1 MCKVVAVIHSAPH
14 KAQIWQKSF
23 YNPCFRLP
31 CLAKLIGLSLENVP
45 VVMSSAV
52 QTSSLRPAPREVHTS
67 VTTDVAMVETLR
79 VIAPSIDP
87 LVRRFKE
94 GTRNT
99 LPFAVSRQI
108 MDVQGAAANARVAL
122 ERRFPELKHRTKHHP
137 ERLGESSPAAAR
149 DLARRVHR
157 NLWALEERIRQGYMK
172 QENTVA
178 VRDAVVAA
186 SSTHSP
192 TALTV
197 LGIIVA
203 SSKEANFDLSDPSNA
218 RALGILSNLAELSSF
233 TKSA

>member
-1 MCKVVAVIHSAPH
+1 MCKVVGVTDSVALKV
-14 KAQIWQKSF
+14 QDWQKSF

-31 CLAKLIGLSLENVP
+31 CLARLIGLSLENAP

-52 QTSSLRPAPREVHTS
+52 QTSPLRPAPREAHTS
-67 VTTDVAMVETLR
+67 VNTDVAMVETLR

-87 LVRRFKE
+87 LVRRLKE
-94 GTRNT
+94 GTLNT
-99 LPFAVSRQI
+99 LPFAVSRQV

-122 ERRFPELKHRTKHHP
+122 ERRFPELKNRTKHHP
-137 ERLGESSPAAAR
+137 ERQGESAPVAAR
-149 DLARRVHR
+149 EMARRVHR
-157 NLWALEERIRQGYMK
+157 NLWALEERIRDGYKK
-172 QENTVA
+172 QESTVA
-178 VRDAVVAA
+178 VRNAVVDA

-218 RALGILSNLAELSSF
+218 RALGIRSNLAEISSF
-233 TKSA
+233 AKSA